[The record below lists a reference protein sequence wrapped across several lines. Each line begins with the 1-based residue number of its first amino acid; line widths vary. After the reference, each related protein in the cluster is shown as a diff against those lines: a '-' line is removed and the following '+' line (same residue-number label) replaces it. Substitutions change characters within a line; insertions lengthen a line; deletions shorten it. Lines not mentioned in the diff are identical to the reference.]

1 VAAAE
6 ATVVAEAAAVDMAAA
21 EAAAEATAAAEA
33 AAVDTAAGETVVAA
47 AVTAKI
53 INSFSIPFFKIL
65 FIKLERIF
73 LCV

>member
-1 VAAAE
+1 
-6 ATVVAEAAAVDMAAA
+6 VAEAAVVATAAA
-21 EAAAEATAAAEA
+21 EAAVEATAAAEA
-33 AAVDTAAGETVVAA
+33 VAVATAAAETAVAA